1 MINIFF
7 GDKKMEIVL
16 TVILV
21 SALLIVG
28 GFMLKDSFVKRK
40 LEQSQEPVSPP
51 TSLNFPNEDKELLV
65 EYEKR
70 RVPTEPV
77 TGVDV
82 PHEDNDLLVEYE
94 ERLVPTKNT
103 TKAKKKPVSKKKPLK
118 EGSTRGNVK
127 GGASKP
133 TSTQNTRPNQP
144 PPAPTKKK
152 PTSKKKPRKKK
163 PNISIAD

>member
-103 TKAKKKPVSKKKPLK
+103 TKAKKKPASKKKPV
-118 EGSTRGNVK
+118 S
-127 GGASKP
+127 
-133 TSTQNTRPNQP
+133 
-144 PPAPTKKK
+144 KKK